1 MKNFCDKKT
10 KIFSSINPSMGVIKF
25 NDINNKFIKE
35 ILEISK
41 KIIDIKQEVI
51 KL

>member
-1 MKNFCDKKT
+1 
-10 KIFSSINPSMGVIKF
+10 MGDIKF

-41 KIIDIKQEVI
+41 KIIDINHEVI